1 MSHQASRK
9 ALIITSAMIA
19 VLFALIELFFRP
31 DFIGKTI
38 WFTVLYMIPAFVL
51 HKLNEHILYSEF
63 FKFPGK
69 PFWNA
74 FAMGVGTFL
83 LVKGAN
89 TLWPEFLTSTYFPQR
104 LHSCMGSYT
113 DMALAV
119 TVYLALADS
128 LMTEFFFRGFAF
140 FNLSHLADKQF
151 SHLFCAMIYALFT
164 AIRTFGVLSAPLW
177 IGWTVLSFGISL
189 LFTHLYLRTKTIY
202 HSCMIHLG
210 FNLAVYITALE
221 HLGI

>member
-1 MSHQASRK
+1 MSHQTSRRV
-9 ALIITSAMIA
+9 LIAATFVIA
-19 VLFALIELFFRP
+19 TLFAFIELFFRP
-31 DFIGKTI
+31 DFIAKTV

-51 HKLNEHILYSEF
+51 HKFNEHILYSEF
-63 FKFPGK
+63 FTFPGK

-74 FAMGVGTFL
+74 FALGVGTFMLVRGALSAWPAL
-83 LVKGAN
+83 LS
-89 TLWPEFLTSTYFPQR
+89 STYFPQR
-104 LHSCMGSYT
+104 LHSCMGSYV

-128 LMTEFFFRGFAF
+128 LMTEFFFRGFSF

-151 SHLFCAMIYALFT
+151 SHLFCAVVYTLFS
-164 AIRTFGVLSAPLW
+164 AIRSFGVFSAPLW
-177 IGWTVLSFGISL
+177 IGFTVLSFGISL

-210 FNLAVYITALE
+210 FNLAVYMSALE
-221 HLGI
+221 ALAL

>member
-1 MSHQASRK
+1 MSHQTSRRT
-9 ALIITSAMIA
+9 LIAVSAVIA

-38 WFTVLYMIPAFVL
+38 WMTVLYMIPAFAL
-51 HKLNEHILYSEF
+51 HKCNEHILYSEF
-63 FKFPGK
+63 FQFPGK

-83 LVKGAN
+83 LVRGAN
-89 TLWPEFLTSTYFPQR
+89 NLFPNFLSATYFPQR
-104 LHSCMGSYT
+104 LHSHMGSYT

-119 TVYLALADS
+119 TIYLALADS
-128 LMTEFFFRGFAF
+128 FMTEFFFRGFTF

-151 SHLFCAMIYALFT
+151 SHLFCAVLYTLFS
-164 AIRTFGVLSAPLW
+164 AIRTFGIFSAPLW
-177 IGWTVLSFGISL
+177 IGWTVLSFFVSL

-210 FNLAVYITALE
+210 FNLAVYMSALE
-221 HLGI
+221 LLSL

>member
-1 MSHQASRK
+1 MSHQASRR
-9 ALIITSAMIA
+9 ALIFVSIIVT
-19 VLFALIELFFRP
+19 VVFALIDLFFRP
-31 DFIGKTI
+31 DFVGKTI
-38 WFTVLYMIPAFVL
+38 WMTVLYVIPAFAL

-63 FKFPGK
+63 FSFPGK

-74 FAMGVGTFL
+74 LAMGAGTFL
-83 LVKGAN
+83 LVKGALN
-89 TLWPEFLTSTYFPQR
+89 YFPNLLTATYFPQR
-104 LHSCMGSYT
+104 LQSHMGSYT

-128 LMTEFFFRGFAF
+128 LMTEFFFRGFTF

-151 SHLFCAMIYALFT
+151 SHLFCAVLYALFS
-164 AIRTFGVLSAPLW
+164 AMHTFGIFSAPLW

-202 HSCMIHLG
+202 HSCMVHLG

-221 HLGI
+221 QLGL

>member
-1 MSHQASRK
+1 MSHQTSRRV
-9 ALIITSAMIA
+9 LIAATIVIA

-31 DFIGKTI
+31 DFIAKTVWI
-38 WFTVLYMIPAFVL
+38 TVLYMIPAFVL
-51 HKLNEHILYSEF
+51 HKCNEHILYSEF
-63 FKFPGK
+63 FTFPGK

-74 FAMGVGTFL
+74 FALGIGTFM
-83 LVKGAN
+83 LVRGA
-89 TLWPEFLTSTYFPQR
+89 LAAWPDFLASTYFPQR
-104 LHSCMGSYT
+104 LKSCMGSYA

-128 LMTEFFFRGFAF
+128 LMTEFFFRGFCF

-151 SHLFCAMIYALFT
+151 SHLFCATVYALFT
-164 AIRTFGVLSAPLW
+164 AIRTFGIFSAPLW

-189 LFTHLYLRTKTIY
+189 LFTRLYLRTQTIY

-210 FNLAVYITALE
+210 FNLAVYMTALQI
-221 HLGI
+221 LGI

>member
-1 MSHQASRK
+1 MSHQASRRT
-9 ALIITSAMIA
+9 LIAATVIIA
-19 VLFALIELFFRP
+19 ALFALIELFFRP
-31 DFIGKTI
+31 DFIGKTVWI
-38 WFTVLYMIPAFVL
+38 TVLYMIPAFIL
-51 HKLNEHILYSEF
+51 HKCNEHILYSEF
-63 FKFPGK
+63 FEFPGK

-89 TLWPEFLTSTYFPQR
+89 YLWPEFLPSTYFPQR
-104 LHSCMGSYT
+104 LHSSMGSYT

-151 SHLFCAMIYALFT
+151 SHLFCAVVYALFT
-164 AIRTFGVLSAPLW
+164 AIRTFGVFSAPLW
-177 IGWTVLSFGISL
+177 FGWTVLSFGISL

-210 FNLAVYITALE
+210 FNLAVYMIALE
-221 HLGI
+221 HLGL